1 MMAGRRVARRR
12 PASFVQQ
19 LDGSGGGGGLL
30 LARRHKSVVVAKIGG
45 GVLKDSSSSSSLE
58 SLESQSGAFCPF
70 LGGENSPIFSHF
82 FPLFLNEIFERKK
95 CVSFFLPKTHF
106 FLRLFFLVKITPQKN
121 VRLKIAFLDTHR
133 AQTSSSSSVHAS
145 SANPSRTTFLRRRE
159 TTTPK
164 KAPTACT

>member
-45 GVLKDSSSSSSLE
+45 GVLKDSSSSSSSSSSSLE
-58 SLESQSGAFCPF
+58 SLFESQSGAFCPF
-70 LGGENSPIFSHF
+70 FGGGEIPLFIPFLSLF
-82 FPLFLNEIFERKK
+82 FPFFSLFFCQKRIFFA
-95 CVSFFLPKTHF
+95 SFFFGQNHSTK
-106 FLRLFFLVKITPQKN
+106 K
-121 VRLKIAFLDTHR
+121 
-133 AQTSSSSSVHAS
+133 
-145 SANPSRTTFLRRRE
+145 RTTQNRIFGHTQSTNVLVVVRSRVVRKPLENDFSE
-159 TTTPK
+159 TKGNDDQK